1 MKILIVLLAISTLL
15 ISACGTTQPM
25 AYSPFTAKPL
35 AATSAC
41 TGHRVEHCRVE
52 RVKTADGGRIL
63 TCSCVD
69 ATAFRLSHSPWM
81 YKGMAK
87 Y

>member
-1 MKILIVLLAISTLL
+1 MKRLIVFLAISTLF
-15 ISACGTTQPM
+15 ITACGTTQPM
-25 AYSPFTAKPL
+25 AYSPFISKP
-35 AATSAC
+35 AVVTSAC
-41 TGHRVEHCRVE
+41 TGSRVEHCRVE